1 MATGFIGKQGGWRN
15 RQISLNNMQ
24 KIEFTES
31 QGFWNNYA
39 PKREVNEKFG
49 QYFFS
54 NGRRITFGTKT
65 YFFCLNSWIKY
76 SRDVSL
82 SILATP

>member
-54 NGRRITFGTKT
+54 NGRRITFGTGGGPQRLDHLR
-65 YFFCLNSWIKY
+65 CELSY
-76 SRDVSL
+76 SQKL
-82 SILATP
+82 KKL

>member
-31 QGFWNNYA
+31 QGLL
-39 PKREVNEKFG
+39 K
-49 QYFFS
+49 
-54 NGRRITFGTKT
+54 
-65 YFFCLNSWIKY
+65 
-76 SRDVSL
+76 
-82 SILATP
+82 